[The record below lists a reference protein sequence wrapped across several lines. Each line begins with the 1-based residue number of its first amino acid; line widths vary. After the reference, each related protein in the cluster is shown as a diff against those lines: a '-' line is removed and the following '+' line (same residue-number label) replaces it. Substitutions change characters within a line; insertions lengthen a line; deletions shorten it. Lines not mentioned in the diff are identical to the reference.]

1 MSVNTEGTWEKT
13 ITRMTKRISE
23 LEYDNTKL
31 RKRISELEDKFH
43 YCKCGD
49 RVNNPDDICGHG
61 VADGRCCI
69 CDLCR
74 KELEKE
80 DDEEEQVVES
90 VEVEEEKVIC
100 PYCDEEV
107 DEEESEQGECPTF
120 CAGECGKVYHAQCA
134 RKGSIRYLEAEEE
147 DYCYECFQEGASE
160 EEPEEEEEYTCGRCE
175 RIVGTDCLFGECQK
189 CNLIMCDDCEGV
201 IDEDDGETYCNNCHM
216 AEEEYTEEYTEELLK
231 KKKCPELRK
240 ICKSKKIRGYSR
252 KKKQELINL
261 IVNKNN

>member
-1 MSVNTEGTWEKT
+1 MSVNTEETCEKIIL
-13 ITRMTKRISE
+13 ITELIDSNSKRISE

-43 YCKCGD
+43 CKDKFHCCKCGY

-74 KELEKE
+74 KELEDDEE
-80 DDEEEQVVES
+80 DDE
-90 VEVEEEKVIC
+90 
-100 PYCDEEV
+100 
-107 DEEESEQGECPTF
+107 
-120 CAGECGKVYHAQCA
+120 
-134 RKGSIRYLEAEEE
+134 
-147 DYCYECFQEGASE
+147 
-160 EEPEEEEEYTCGRCE
+160 EEEEEYTCDRCE

-216 AEEEYTEEYTEELLK
+216 AKEDDEDDEE
-231 KKKCPELRK
+231 
-240 ICKSKKIRGYSR
+240 
-252 KKKQELINL
+252 
-261 IVNKNN
+261 